1 MVNDQ
6 WVTVRDGKS
15 IWKKIDWITIFI
27 YLLLIAIGW
36 LTVCGAS
43 YSFENAD
50 FFDFSTRAGK
60 QFVWICC
67 SFGIAFILMML
78 DDDLYDM
85 FAYLLYAALIVLLIV
100 TLVIAPE
107 TKGSRS
113 WLNFGPVSLQPAEFA
128 KFATALALSKFM
140 SEYGFS
146 IKSWKNA
153 SIIAALIL
161 VPMMII
167 VLQQET
173 GSALVYASFLLV
185 LYRMGMTGSILFS
198 GLAATLFFV
207 VGIRFNED
215 IIEGTTSIV
224 GPFVVMLLI
233 QLFVCALLVVYLQK
247 WKSAFRLAGGSV
259 LLILLAYLVSKYVVQ
274 FDIVYVEWGILAATV
289 LYLLF
294 LYLRD
299 RKYTYL
305 LIAVFAVLSVSF
317 LYASSYLFNH
327 FKPYQQA
334 RIQVTLGIKED
345 LSGVGYNVN
354 QSKIAIGSGGLYG
367 KGFLNGTQTKLKYVP
382 EQDTDFIF
390 CTIGEE
396 QGFVGAASILILFL
410 ILIFRL
416 ITLAERQSTTFGLIY
431 GYCVLSIILFHLF
444 VNIGMV
450 LGITPVIGIPLPF
463 FSYGGSS
470 LWGFTILL
478 FIFLRIDAGRKG

>member
-431 GYCVLSIILFHLF
+431 GYCVLSILLFHLF

>member
-1 MVNDQ
+1 MGNG
-6 WVTVRDGKS
+6 RSS
-15 IWKKIDWITIFI
+15 IWKKVDWFTIVL
-27 YLLLIAIGW
+27 YLVLIVVGW

-43 YSFENAD
+43 YSFENTD

-67 SFGIAFILMML
+67 SFGIAFVLMML

-85 FAYLLYAALIVLLIV
+85 FAYLIYAALIVLLLV

-140 SEYGFS
+140 GEYGFVM
-146 IKSWKNA
+146 KNWKNA
-153 SIIAALIL
+153 FIIAALIL
-161 VPMMII
+161 IPMVII

-173 GSALVYASFLLV
+173 GSALVYASFMLV
-185 LYRMGMTGSILFS
+185 LYRMGMSGSVLFS
-198 GLAATLFFV
+198 GVAATIFFV

-215 IIEGTTSIV
+215 IIEGTTSV
-224 GPFVVMLLI
+224 LGTFVVLLLI

-247 WKSAFRLAGGSV
+247 WKLAFSIAAGSV
-259 LLILLAYLVSKYVVQ
+259 ALIIAAYLFSKYVVP
-274 FDIVYVEWGILAATV
+274 FDIVYVEWVLLLVTT

-294 LYLRD
+294 LSLRD

-305 LIAVFAVLSVSF
+305 LIALFAVLSVSF
-317 LYASSYLFNH
+317 LYASNYLFDH

-334 RIQVTLGIKED
+334 RIQVTLGMKED

-354 QSKIAIGSGGLYG
+354 QSKIAIGSGGLHG

-396 QGFVGAASILILFL
+396 QGFVGSTGILFL
-410 ILIFRL
+410 YLLLILRL
-416 ITLAERQSTTFGLIY
+416 IMLAERQSSTFGLIY
-431 GYCVLSIILFHLF
+431 GYSVLSILLFHLF

>member
-259 LLILLAYLVSKYVVQ
+259 MLILLAYLVSKYVVQ

>member
-1 MVNDQ
+1 MN
-6 WVTVRDGKS
+6 RRS
-15 IWKKIDWITIFI
+15 IWKQVDWISIVL
-27 YLLLIAIGW
+27 YLVLIVIGW

-60 QFVWICC
+60 QLVWVCC
-67 SFGIAFILMML
+67 SLGIAFILMML
-78 DDDLYDM
+78 DDDLYDI
-85 FAYLLYAALIVLLIV
+85 FAYLIYAAMIILLIV
-100 TLVIAPE
+100 TLAIATE

-128 KFATALALSKFM
+128 KFATALALAKFM
-140 SEYGFS
+140 SSYGFT
-146 IKSWKNA
+146 IRNWKNA
-153 SIIAALIL
+153 LIIAALIL
-161 VPMMII
+161 VPMVII
-167 VLQQET
+167 VFQQET
-173 GSALVYASFLLV
+173 GSALVYTSFLMV
-185 LYRMGMTGSILFS
+185 LYRMGMPGSVLFS
-198 GLAATLFFV
+198 GLAATIYFV
-207 VGIRFNED
+207 VGIRFHED
-215 IIEGTTSIV
+215 IIEGTSSVLGIFAV
-224 GPFVVMLLI
+224 LLLI
-233 QLFVCALLVVYLQK
+233 QLFVCAMLIIYRQLWKEALQ
-247 WKSAFRLAGGSV
+247 LAGGSLAIIV
-259 LLILLAYLVSKYVVQ
+259 AAYLFSKHIIE
-274 FDIVYVEWGILAATV
+274 FDLVYVEWFILMATV
-289 LYLLF
+289 VYLLY

-305 LIAVFAVLSVSF
+305 LIALFAVLSVSF
-317 LYASSYLFNH
+317 LYASNYIFNH

-354 QSKIAIGSGGLYG
+354 QSKIAIGSGGLFG

-396 QGFVGAASILILFL
+396 QGFLGATGVLVLYLVLIW
-410 ILIFRL
+410 RL
-416 ITLAERQSTTFGLIY
+416 IAVAERQSSTFGLIY
-431 GYCVLSIILFHLF
+431 GYSVVSILLIHIF

-478 FIFLRIDAGRKG
+478 FIFLRIDAGRKS